1 MLDFNIL
8 IEFCTK
14 LGRKMKKKNTFQIAH
29 NFLTLNLLC
38 SLFVHFSILLAQ
50 QRCNRNW
57 KVNSLLQYKRQNQG
71 FPSLAYRHGS
81 SSVHFRCVSCS
92 VVWCRFC
99 VNINK
104 WCTQMHASEAKIH
117 TPSSQRS
124 ESFEINAD
132 ELYISYQVMRLLL
145 LLHFLDKLCSPLK
158 DFGRSKTKKKIH
170 KTQTQ
175 THPP

>member
-1 MLDFNIL
+1 
-8 IEFCTK
+8 
-14 LGRKMKKKNTFQIAH
+14 
-29 NFLTLNLLC
+29 
-38 SLFVHFSILLAQ
+38 
-50 QRCNRNW
+50 
-57 KVNSLLQYKRQNQG
+57 
-71 FPSLAYRHGS
+71 
-81 SSVHFRCVSCS
+81 
-92 VVWCRFC
+92 
-99 VNINK
+99 
-104 WCTQMHASEAKIH
+104 MHASEAKIH

-158 DFGRSKTKKKIH
+158 DFGRSKTKKIH

>member
-8 IEFCTK
+8 INLVEK
-14 LGRKMKKKNTFQIAH
+14 WKKIH
-29 NFLTLNLLC
+29 SEYRHDFLTLNLSY
-38 SLFVHFSILLAQ
+38 SLFVHSSILFSK
-50 QRCNRNW
+50 QRCNRHW

-71 FPSLAYRHGS
+71 FSSLAYRHGS

-104 WCTQMHASEAKIH
+104 WCTLIHASEAKIH

-158 DFGRSKTKKKIH
+158 DFGRSKTKN
-170 KTQTQ
+170 T
-175 THPP
+175 